1 MRMLYRSAAIAV
13 VFTALAGQAA
23 ATPSLVVEVASGKV
37 LFSED
42 ATMPWHPASVT
53 KLMTTYVALRMV
65 KAGKLSLETPI
76 PYSTRAASAPPSKIG
91 GKPGQ
96 VMTLDNA
103 LHILLVKSAND
114 VAVLIAEGVA
124 GSVEQFA
131 DMMNEE
137 ASRLGMRE
145 SRFVNPNG
153 LHAVGQQSS
162 ARDMAVLARA
172 LLRDFPEYKE
182 YFGVGAVRLGNRV
195 MKNTNGLIGRYPGAD
210 GMKTGFICP
219 SGFNV
224 VATATR
230 GGRQLIAVV
239 FGSAS
244 ATERTIKA
252 AALFDKGF
260 ATSTGFFTRS
270 QTLDELP
277 PSGITTAP
285 NMREEICLRKG
296 VRQADDD
303 GEAVPDWTAAA
314 PSGNS
319 EDGGAQ
325 FFLRQAQPSPAAAVA
340 QRDQQG
346 RRTLGPRAEFDPI
359 VVSFGPTA
367 GSAKAPPAANRDL
380 VPTALASRGKPA
392 GAAAYAEEGSAGA
405 PKVKPGS
412 ATPVALKAKAA
423 AKPKAKPPVSAK
435 VAPAKPDA
443 LDKAKLTIIA
453 PDAAPVVPAKA
464 TPVVAGKPVPTAKP
478 ASAAKPVPAAKP
490 ASAGAPTAKP
500 KPQAKVT
507 GSAAGQSAT
516 P

>member
-1 MRMLYRSAAIAV
+1 MRTLIRRAAFAVFVASLASHASAA
-13 VFTALAGQAA
+13 
-23 ATPSLVVEVASGKV
+23 PSLVVEVSSGKV
-37 LFSED
+37 LFAED

-53 KLMTTYVALRMV
+53 KLMTTYVALKSI
-65 KAGKLSLETPI
+65 KAGRIGLETPI
-76 PYSTRAASAPPSKIG
+76 PFSARAASAAPSKVG

-114 VAVLIAEGVA
+114 VAVLIAEGVG

-131 DMMNEE
+131 DMMNAE

-145 SRFVNPNG
+145 SRFINPNG
-153 LHAVGQQSS
+153 LHAVGQQTS
-162 ARDMAVLARA
+162 ARDMAVLAQA
-172 LLRDFPEYKE
+172 LLRDFPEYRE

-195 MKNTNGLIGRYPGAD
+195 MNNTNGLIGRYPGAD

-239 FGSAS
+239 LGSPS

-260 ATSTGFFTRS
+260 GTSGGFFTRS

-285 NMREEICLRKG
+285 NMREEICMKKG

-303 GEAVPDWTAAA
+303 GEPVPDWTAAA
-314 PSGNS
+314 ANGNS

-325 FFLRQAQPSPAAAVA
+325 FFLRQAQPVPAAPVA
-340 QRDQQG
+340 QQTPQG
-346 RRTLGPRAEFDPI
+346 RPTLGPRAQFDPI

-367 GSAKAPPAANRDL
+367 GSAGAPPAANRAL
-380 VPTALASRGKPA
+380 VPTAVATRGKPA
-392 GAAAYAEEGSAGA
+392 TASAYAGDAGEGA

-412 ATPVALKAKAA
+412 AAPVPLKAQAKANKTNANAKGKAKPVVAAQPAPGNTERSNAELRQSEPSKPALGDKAKAA
-423 AKPKAKPPVSAK
+423 A
-435 VAPAKPDA
+435 
-443 LDKAKLTIIA
+443 
-453 PDAAPVVPAKA
+453 
-464 TPVVAGKPVPTAKP
+464 AKP
-478 ASAAKPVPAAKP
+478 ATKPV
-490 ASAGAPTAKP
+490 AKP
-500 KPQAKVT
+500 KPQAKAT
-507 GSAAGQSAT
+507 GQSTQQSAT
-516 P
+516 Q